1 MVTNDLFLDDDYF
14 DDEIII
20 DSELEKNEET
30 KAGENALESKN
41 EEVVDEKKPEEGDDK
56 KGDESGTPNGDEVEV
71 EKGLFDEVVSASSS
85 ELEEEKITEDISAV
99 DFGMEFG
106 FEKEE
111 LEGVKSFKDLL
122 DKLKTENEYFKS
134 QANIQ
139 KPDLAEFNRVL
150 STDINNSD
158 SVLELAKEQLESS
171 GVKNPDKLLASM
183 EDEDIKSLAQQRLSW
198 ASASKGKA
206 EKDYNE
212 KLTEAKK
219 VEEAKIKEASDRILK
234 VETEFKEVFT
244 KEKYYGTSIPE
255 KVIDLINAEFRNPI
269 QSKIVEGFF
278 DPKVRLEAWIALSP
292 HPIAD
297 KFRKARDLAIT
308 KKAVSNFVKNNV
320 EDKIDVKVDTGTE
333 ATKKQEVTR
342 NSVTNADDDD
352 SIEF

>member
-1 MVTNDLFLDDDYF
+1 MDTNDLFSDDYF
-14 DDEIII
+14 DDDIVI
-20 DSELEKNEET
+20 DSEQEKKEDT
-30 KAGENALESKN
+30 KTEDSVLESNN
-41 EEVVDEKKPEEGDDK
+41 EEVVNEKNLEEVGEKKDD
-56 KGDESGTPNGDEVEV
+56 EYVPPNEDEV

-85 ELEEEKITEDISAV
+85 DFDEEKLPEDISAV

-122 DKLKTENEYFKS
+122 DKLKTENEYFKT

-139 KPDLAEFNRVL
+139 KPDLSEFNRVL
-150 STDINNSD
+150 STDTNNSD

-171 GVKNPDKLLASM
+171 GVKNSDKLLASM
-183 EDEDIKSLAQQRLSW
+183 EDEDISLLAQQRISW
-198 ASASKGKA
+198 ASTSKSKA
-206 EKDYNE
+206 EKDYND
-212 KLTEAKK
+212 KLFEAKK
-219 VEEAKIKEASDRILK
+219 AEEIKIKEASDRILK
-234 VETEFKEVFT
+234 VETDFKEVFT

-255 KVIDLINAEFRNPI
+255 KVIDLINSEFRNPI
-269 QSKIVEGFF
+269 QSKLVDGFS

-320 EDKIDVKVDTGTE
+320 EDKIDIKVDASAE
-333 ATKKQEVTR
+333 ATKKQEVSR

-352 SIEF
+352 SIDF